1 MAQEQDEPSHG
12 QTESSFS
19 WDRVMKLVFWMFL
32 ALVALFA
39 LMCWLDPDTDTPPEE
54 RGRHSTTVE

>member
-1 MAQEQDEPSHG
+1 
-12 QTESSFS
+12 
-19 WDRVMKLVFWMFL
+19 MKLVFWMFL